1 MKRSPH
7 RIRVE
12 LAEIESFLNNALACK
27 RSIAVDQNHQT
38 APAIGIACTILFCAH
53 PPERDWIHKFQMA
66 WIETERQMN
75 LAAGNRLPV
84 GAITQVILHIAVTV
98 RVEFRIEIGE
108 FAKDL
113 AGTLR
118 HDIRENIQ
126 APAMRHSEDNFI
138 DAVLSGS
145 LNCQIQERNEALCSF
160 E

>member
-7 RIRVE
+7 RICVE
-12 LAEIESFLNNALACK
+12 LAEIESFLNNALTGE

-38 APAIGIACTILFCAH
+38 APAIGIAGAILFCAH
-53 PPERDWIHKFQMA
+53 AAERDWIHKFQMA

-75 LAAGNRLPV
+75 LPAGNRLPV

-98 RVEFRIEIGE
+98 RVEFRIEIGK

-113 AGTLR
+113 ARALS
-118 HDIRENIQ
+118 HDIRENVQ
-126 APAMRHSEDNFI
+126 APAMRHTEDNFI
-138 DAVLSGS
+138 DAVLART
-145 LNCQIQERNEALCSF
+145 LNREIQERNEALCSF